1 MKVSKSQI
9 DNFLSAGSMAI
20 AGVSRNEKK
29 FGRIV
34 YNDLKKSGYDVL
46 PINPNIEDIDGEP
59 CYASVNV
66 LPEEVESLLIVT
78 PKKETDEVLRNAI
91 TKGIKN
97 IWVQQASDTDRTLK
111 IAEEYN
117 KEIICRKCIF
127 MFAEP
132 VRGFHKFHRTIV
144 KFLGQLP
151 K

>member
-1 MKVSKSQI
+1 MKNRKSQI
-9 DNFLSAGSMAI
+9 DAFFSTGSIAI
-20 AGVSRNEKK
+20 AGVSRHEKK
-29 FGRIV
+29 FGRVV
-34 YNDLKKSGYDVL
+34 YNDLRKSGYDVL
-46 PINPNIEDIDGEP
+46 AINPNLNEIQGDK
-59 CYASVNV
+59 CYADVNE

-117 KEIICRKCIF
+117 KEIICKKCIF

-132 VRGFHKFHRTIV
+132 VSGFHKFHRTIV